1 MTQAERNG
9 MTCTLWPVHVS
20 HIISLPSNEP
30 ETACLRNTLRVSVFN
45 IRLDRETGSI
55 SVLRIYL
62 SRCRCIPTIA
72 AVVDRIYFINM
83 SFEHFLSDQLA
94 LWRVSHVV
102 RYFFN
107 GFVLFAF
114 LVLLKKIGKKDVYSS
129 FESWKISLKSLFR
142 NTQREDAI
150 GILVLIF
157 TGFYV

>member
-1 MTQAERNG
+1 MGAKATDMTQAERSG

-30 ETACLRNTLRVSVFN
+30 ETACLRSTLRVSVFN
-45 IRLDRETGSI
+45 IRLERNRKYIETSF
-55 SVLRIYL
+55 VLVPSLFY
-62 SRCRCIPTIA
+62 IPTIA

-94 LWRVSHVV
+94 LWRVSHVI

-114 LVLLKKIGKKDVYSS
+114 LVLLKKKGNKD
-129 FESWKISLKSLFR
+129 L
-142 NTQREDAI
+142 
-150 GILVLIF
+150 
-157 TGFYV
+157 